1 MSGNHPVGT
10 VAVIGGGVAGL
21 SAAHELAKR
30 GFKVTVFE
38 RRHWVGGKAASY
50 TDPHNGMPAEH
61 GFRFFPG
68 FYCHVVQTMREIQ
81 VASGRKTVA
90 DRLVDLDTAVIADQD
105 GRRLTTPLPTSE
117 PRPLMLKRIEGMW
130 AFRDAMPGPWECMV
144 FLAILARLATS
155 STSRWHN
162 QLEHQSWME
171 HVMWSVRPRRRSE
184 QFRKLFAVGLTRSF
198 VATRAEEMNART
210 GGKILLQLLYDT
222 YFRPPIRRA
231 PDRALDGPTSDVWI
245 RPWREQLERW
255 DVDFRCGYQVVS
267 LETADGKISRL
278 IWRQE
283 PVAPE
288 HAAVAAE
295 ALAGVGACRPP
306 AAGDDADATDAD
318 ATDGVAAEPDAGG
331 VAGDT
336 REPAAETYDWYVL
349 AVPCEVLKSLLV
361 KSPSLLADDADLAR
375 VFELETRWM
384 NGIVLGLREEVCP
397 PLPKGHVLCVDSPWA
412 LTLVDQT
419 KIWSEEHVDCV
430 RKRWKTLL
438 SVDISDW
445 DSPGLDGLPAKSVP
459 RRCDLVADLWKQL
472 RQHLPELPE
481 DPPGDYSLDF
491 DIKYPALRRNEIA
504 RERTDD
510 EPLLVNTPGSWA
522 NRPDAKTA
530 IPNLFIAGDFV
541 RTHTNFASMEAAN
554 ESARRAVNELVNTAG
569 GNGGAD
575 ECMVEDLQD
584 PNVWW
589 LKLPMD
595 IARLADEFVCK
606 HNLPLRPAFRLPV
619 AAWAVLGS
627 ATKLKDAA
635 CQVLGAG
642 R

>member
-1 MSGNHPVGT
+1 
-10 VAVIGGGVAGL
+10 
-21 SAAHELAKR
+21 
-30 GFKVTVFE
+30 
-38 RRHWVGGKAASY
+38 
-50 TDPHNGMPAEH
+50 MPAEH

-68 FYCHVVQTMREIQ
+68 FYCHVVETMREIQ
-81 VASGRKTVA
+81 VAAGRKTVA
-90 DRLVDLDTAVIADQD
+90 DRLVALDTAVIADQY
-105 GRRLTTPLPTSE
+105 GRWLTTPLPTDK

-130 AFRDAMPGPWECMV
+130 PFRDAMPSPWECAV
-144 FLAILARLATS
+144 FFAILARLATS
-155 STSRWHN
+155 STARWHD

-171 HVMWSVRPRRRSE
+171 HVMWSVRPRRRSQ

-222 YFRPPIRRA
+222 YFQPPIRRA

-255 DVDFRCGYQVVS
+255 DVDFRCGHQVVS
-267 LETADGKISRL
+267 LETADGEIARL
-278 IWRQE
+278 IWRYEPAAPEHEAIAAENLAGADAGRNTAANDNDAVGTAGDSRE
-283 PVAPE
+283 PVA
-288 HAAVAAE
+288 E
-295 ALAGVGACRPP
+295 A
-306 AAGDDADATDAD
+306 
-318 ATDGVAAEPDAGG
+318 
-331 VAGDT
+331 
-336 REPAAETYDWYVL
+336 YDWYVL

-361 KSPSLLADDADLAR
+361 ESPSLLADDAGLAR
-375 VFELETRWM
+375 VFNLETRWM
-384 NGIVLGLREEVCP
+384 NGIVLGLRDEIRP
-397 PLPKGHVLCVDSPWA
+397 PMPKGHILCVDSPWA

-419 KIWSEEHVDCV
+419 RIWSEEYVDRV
-430 RKRWKTLL
+430 RERWKTLL

-445 DSPGLDGLPAKSVP
+445 DSPGLGGLPAKSMP
-459 RRCDLVADLWKQL
+459 RRDLVADLWKQL
-472 RQHLPELPE
+472 RQHVPLLPE
-481 DPPGDYSLDF
+481 DPPDDYCLDF
-491 DIKYPALRRNEIA
+491 DIKYPKCRGDAIA

-554 ESARRAVNELVNTAG
+554 ESARRAVNELLSTAG
-569 GNGGAD
+569 GAGGTD

-584 PNVWW
+584 PNVLW

-619 AAWAVLGS
+619 AAWTVLGS
-627 ATKLKDAA
+627 ATKLKDVACKVLAA
-635 CQVLGAG
+635 GRGAG
-642 R
+642 GQTPPQPR